1 MNNLKSV
8 MVFIAAVVF
17 STSVVALQPALIT
30 SSNQAAFTAVQ
41 TQLSQADHLKGN
53 FKQVRHIQLL
63 SSPLVSSGQFE
74 LSKTQGLSWHQTQP
88 FVSDLT
94 VSQDK
99 IEQTFAN
106 NPPTII
112 TEKEQP
118 VVFSFTKIFL
128 AVFNGDL
135 AQVAQNFT
143 ILFAGD
149 TKAWTIVLT
158 PKVAPLNK
166 AIESV
171 MLTGG
176 KTIATITIKDV
187 QKDEID
193 IALLQVET
201 LK

>member
-1 MNNLKSV
+1 MNNLRSV
-8 MVFIAAVVF
+8 IIFIATVF
-17 STSVVALQPALIT
+17 SSCALALQPAPIT
-30 SSNQAAFTAVQ
+30 SSNQLAFTAVQ

-74 LSKTQGLSWHQTQP
+74 LSKSQGLSWHQTQP

-94 VSQDK
+94 VNQDK

-118 VVFSFTKIFL
+118 VIFSFTKIFL

-135 AQVAQNFT
+135 AQVSQNFT

-149 TKAWTIVLT
+149 TTAWTIVLT
-158 PKVAPLNK
+158 PKAAPLNK
-166 AIESV
+166 AIESIT
-171 MLTGG
+171 LTGG
-176 KTIATITIKDV
+176 KTIATITIKDA

>member
-1 MNNLKSV
+1 MNNLRWV
-8 MVFIAAVVF
+8 IIFIATVF
-17 STSVVALQPALIT
+17 SSCALALQPTPIA
-30 SSNQAAFTAVQ
+30 SSNQLAFTAVQ

-63 SSPLVSSGQFE
+63 SSPLISSGQFE
-74 LSKTQGLSWHQTQP
+74 LSKSQGLSWHQTQP

-94 VSQDK
+94 VNQDK
-99 IEQTFAN
+99 IEQSFAN

-135 AQVAQNFT
+135 AQASQNFT

-149 TKAWTIVLT
+149 TTAWTIVLT

-166 AIESV
+166 AIESIT
-171 MLTGG
+171 LTGG
-176 KTIATITIKDV
+176 KTIENITIKDT